1 MSQSHSVYDLI
12 VRDADDKIVETRKGL
27 GRTDATEF
35 LRSLLRGM
43 DYDEVMVQI
52 QKRIP
57 A

>member
-1 MSQSHSVYDLI
+1 VI